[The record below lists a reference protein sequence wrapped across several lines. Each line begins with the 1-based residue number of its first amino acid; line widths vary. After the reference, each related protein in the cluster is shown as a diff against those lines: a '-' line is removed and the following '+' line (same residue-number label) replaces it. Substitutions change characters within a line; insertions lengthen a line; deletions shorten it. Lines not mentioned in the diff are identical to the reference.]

1 MKKSIVVAMVLVIG
15 IGMIFAAGQ
24 QERAADAPFYNSKD
38 VIEVIVSW
46 SPGGGTDTISRI
58 IAPYLSK
65 YIEGNPHVQII
76 NVAGGGGIQGHNEFA
91 LRRKPDGFTMLFSA
105 GSSQIA
111 YLLNEPGI
119 RFDFQDMQPVLGV
132 PAGAV
137 IYANPKSGIRSI
149 GDLLNPKEPLRFG
162 SIGVASTDAIVLLA
176 FDVLGLDVKTIFGY
190 EGSGAIRVAFEQN
203 EVNINR
209 DGTIGYLNNVLP
221 LVEMGAAVPLFTFG
235 QVRGGEVVR
244 DPAFPDIPSI
254 AEVHQTLYGKAPSG
268 ETWELFKAVSS
279 ALFTLEKVLWFQKDA
294 PVEAVRILREAGVA
308 ASKDPDFIERGQKIF
323 GSYELIVGDEIEDA
337 VETMFTALS
346 LENRNKFIS
355 FLVDNYDLSPRKIE
369 SK

>member
-1 MKKSIVVAMVLVIG
+1 MKKTLVTLLALLLSAS
-15 IGMIFAAGQ
+15 MIFAAGEK
-24 QERAADAPFYNSKD
+24 ERSGAFYESDD

-58 IAPYLSK
+58 IAPYLGK
-65 YIEGNPHVQII
+65 YIEGEPQVQVI
-76 NVAGGGGIQGHNEFA
+76 NVAGGGGVQGHNEFA
-91 LRRKPDGFTMLFSA
+91 LRREADGFNMLFSA

-137 IYANPKSGIRSI
+137 IYSNPKSGINSVK
-149 GDLLNPKEPLRFG
+149 DLLNPAEPIRFG

-176 FDVLGLDVKTIFGY
+176 FDVLKLDVNTVFGY

-209 DGTIGYLNNVLP
+209 DGTIGYLGNVLP

-244 DPAFPDIPSI
+244 DPAFPELPSI
-254 AEVHQTLYGKAPSG
+254 AEVHETLYGTKPSG

-279 ALFTLEKVLWFQKDA
+279 ALFTLEKVLWFQNDA
-294 PVEAVRILREAGVA
+294 PEEAVRLLREAGVKV
-308 ASKDPDFIERGQKIF
+308 SKDPEFIERGKQVF
-323 GSYELIVGDEIEDA
+323 GPYELIVGDEIEAA
-337 VETMFTALS
+337 VDEMLSALS
-346 LENRNKFIS
+346 VEMRMKFIN
-355 FLVDNYDLSPRKIE
+355 FLVENYDLVPRTIE